1 MTNLLNALNID
12 ETQAKEIIA
21 YGIENVAPNG
31 IIYNEDIYNFYLEH
45 ENRINELIEI
55 EVGAT
60 IWDAT
65 NDYNAF
71 ETLINNIGGVD
82 LELSFE
88 DCAELEGSE
97 LPYLVW
103 YAIEVECM
111 NNYGGF

>member
-1 MTNLLNALNID
+1 MKNLLKSLNID
-12 ETQAKEIIA
+12 ETQAKDIIK

-31 IIYNEDIYNFYLEH
+31 IIYNEDIYNFYIEY
-45 ENRINELIEI
+45 ENRINEIIEI
-55 EVGAT
+55 EIGVT

-65 NDYNAF
+65 NDFKAF
-71 ETLINNIGGVD
+71 ETLINNIGGID
-82 LELSFE
+82 SELPFE

-111 NNYGGF
+111 DNYGGF

>member
-12 ETQAKEIIA
+12 ETQAKEIIE

-65 NDYNAF
+65 NDYSAF